1 MVSPEREE
9 FEMSAL
15 FSKKNIIFII
25 AIVILV
31 VLGYFILPVSVPI
44 ISAFLT
50 ALLLAPIIKILVTKI
65 KVKRSLAV
73 FIVFAIFLF
82 FIGLSGYFI
91 TTKAITQ
98 ADHFIKNLPTY
109 ITELNYAWY
118 NIQTN
123 LNNRFGDLP
132 VEFVYEIDNYVQQT
146 LTSLR
151 LNVSGRNFIGDV
163 TSLITKIPTFLVSFL
178 VFLIALYLFL
188 LELPKMKEIFF
199 SYMSE
204 KTKDKVR
211 FMSSRLSFV
220 IFGFIKA
227 QFLVSII
234 IYIVSLIGLLLIVPE
249 VAFLMSGIIWIIDFI
264 PLIGSIAVLA
274 PWAGYHLIAGNMALA
289 TKLLILATTL
299 LIIRRTVEPKVMGHQ
314 IGLSPLAT
322 LIAMY
327 IGLKLLGVIGFI
339 VGPLVVIFFTSAKE
353 AGIIKFNFKI

>member
-1 MVSPEREE
+1 
-9 FEMSAL
+9 MSAI
-15 FSKKNIIFII
+15 FSRKSIIFII
-25 AIVILV
+25 AIIILIVI
-31 VLGYFILPVSVPI
+31 GYFILPVSVPI
-44 ISAFLT
+44 ISAFFT
-50 ALLLAPIIKILVTKI
+50 ALLLAPIIKIIVMRI

-73 FIVFAIFLF
+73 FIVFAIFLLLM
-82 FIGLSGYFI
+82 GLTGYFI

-98 ADHFIKNLPTY
+98 IDHFIKNLPSY
-109 ITELNYAWY
+109 ITEVNNAWY
-118 NIQTN
+118 TIQTN
-123 LNNRFGDLP
+123 LDNRFGDFP
-132 VEFVYEIDNYVQQT
+132 VEFVYEIDSYVTQT
-146 LTSLR
+146 LTNFR
-151 LNVSGRNFIGDV
+151 NNVSSRDFFSDV

-178 VFLIALYLFL
+178 VYIIALYLFL
-188 LELPKMKEIFF
+188 LELPKIKENFF

-204 KTKDKVR
+204 KTKDKVQ

-249 VAFLMSGIIWIIDFI
+249 VAFLMSFIIWIVDFI

-274 PWAGYHLIAGNMALA
+274 PWAIYYLIAGNMALA
-289 TKLLILATTL
+289 TKLLILATIL

>member
-1 MVSPEREE
+1 MP
-9 FEMSAL
+9 AL
-15 FSKKNIIFII
+15 FCKKNIIFIF
-25 AIVILV
+25 VIIILI

-44 ISAFLT
+44 ISAFFT
-50 ALLLAPIIKILVTKI
+50 ALLLAPILKIIVLKL
-65 KVKRSLAV
+65 KLKRNLAI

-98 ADHFIKNLPTY
+98 ADHFIKNLPSY
-109 ITELNYAWY
+109 ITEVNYAWY
-118 NIQTN
+118 TIQGN
-123 LNNRFGDLP
+123 LNTRFKDLP
-132 VEFVYEIDNYVQQT
+132 IELVYEIDTYVQQT
-146 LTSLR
+146 LTTLR
-151 LNVSGRNFIGDV
+151 LNVSSQNFISDV

-178 VFLIALYLFL
+178 IYLIALYLFL
-188 LELPKMKEIFF
+188 LELPKIKENIF

-204 KTKDKVR
+204 KTKDKVQ
-211 FMSSRLSFV
+211 FMTSRLSYV
-220 IFGFIKA
+220 ILGFIKA

-249 VAFLMSGIIWIIDFI
+249 VAFLMSGIIWLIDFI
-264 PLIGSIAVLA
+264 PLIGSIAILA
-274 PWAGYHLIAGNMALA
+274 PWAIYHLIAGNMALA
-289 TKLLILATTL
+289 TKLLILATIL

-339 VGPLVVIFFTSAKE
+339 VGPLIVIFFTSAKE